1 MRTMSAMKTKTT
13 RLYIRVTEAEK
24 ALLQAGADQLGLPLS
39 RFVVMAALQAAKKV
53 K

>member
-1 MRTMSAMKTKTT
+1 MNSKSD

-24 ALLQAGADQLGLPLS
+24 ALIQAAADRAGHPVS
-39 RFVVMAALQAAKKV
+39 RFVVAAALAAARKV

>member
-1 MRTMSAMKTKTT
+1 MNSKSD

-24 ALLQAGADQLGLPLS
+24 ALLQSSADRLGIPLS
-39 RFVVMAALQAAKKV
+39 RFVVMAALQAARKV